1 MHSAKGLEFPE
12 VFLAAAEDNVFPS
25 IMSIN
30 NPTELEEE
38 RRLAYVAITRA
49 KKQLYIT
56 HTGYRMLY
64 GHTSANKL
72 STFVREIP
80 AEFCDIKDDKQG
92 NGFSRGMS
100 FSKPVQ
106 KSFLKEQSEKLKT
119 AAPVQ
124 TAASENFD
132 VGDRVRHKI
141 FGEGTVVGV
150 KPVGKDAIITIDFDT
165 KGTKPLYRN
174 QS

>member
-1 MHSAKGLEFPE
+1 M
-12 VFLAAAEDNVFPS
+12 AAEDNVFPS

-30 NPTELEEE
+30 SPAELEEE

-49 KKQLYIT
+49 KKKLYIT

-80 AEFCDIKDDKQG
+80 ERYCEKADDKPQSS
-92 NGFSRGMS
+92 FVKGMS
-100 FSKPVQ
+100 FAKPVQ
-106 KSFLKEQSEKLKT
+106 KSFLKEQSEKMHTTHPVHT
-119 AAPVQ
+119 AAGESFS
-124 TAASENFD
+124 A
-132 VGDRVRHKI
+132 GDRVRHKI
-141 FGEGTVVGV
+141 FGEGTVVNV

-165 KGTKPLYRN
+165 KGTKPVMQNNARMEKL
-174 QS
+174 